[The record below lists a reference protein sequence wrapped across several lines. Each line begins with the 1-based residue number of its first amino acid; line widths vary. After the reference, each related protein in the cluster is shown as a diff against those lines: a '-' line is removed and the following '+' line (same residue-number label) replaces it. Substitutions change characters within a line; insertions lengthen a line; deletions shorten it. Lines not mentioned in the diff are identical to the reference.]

1 MLSKRR
7 PKMIFEFQLH
17 NYWQIMLTF

>member
-1 MLSKRR
+1 
-7 PKMIFEFQLH
+7 MIFEFQLH